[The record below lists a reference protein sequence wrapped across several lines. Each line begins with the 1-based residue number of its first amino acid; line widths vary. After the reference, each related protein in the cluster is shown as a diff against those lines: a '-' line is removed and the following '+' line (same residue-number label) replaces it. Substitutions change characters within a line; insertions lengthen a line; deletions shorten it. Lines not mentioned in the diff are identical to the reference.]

1 VQFSYTWSH
10 EIDVANSDLTTL
22 SNPFNASY
30 DRGSGSLDRR
40 HIFSANYIYDLPFFT
55 NSGNFLER
63 QALGGW
69 QLSGITIAN
78 SGVPVRVTYG
88 TDTLGLGGG
97 TTNRP
102 DLLPGTSTV
111 GPKTQKKYFNT
122 AAFSAPVAP
131 WNGGSNQGF
140 GNSGKDKIVGPG
152 RFNFNLALF
161 KQFQIKE
168 AFRLQFRAESFNTF
182 NHTQFQNLS
191 NEFTSSNFG
200 QVTTAWDARS
210 FQFGG
215 KLLF

>member
-1 VQFSYTWSH
+1 
-10 EIDVANSDLTTL
+10 
-22 SNPFNASY
+22 
-30 DRGSGSLDRR
+30 
-40 HIFSANYIYDLPFFT
+40 
-55 NSGNFLER
+55 
-63 QALGGW
+63 
-69 QLSGITIAN
+69 
-78 SGVPVRVTYG
+78 VPVRVTYG